1 MSSFYPKDIARL
13 ATLDVQT
20 AVRGLRAERVEP
32 AKLVWSAAQA
42 TTNSTTGVRAA
53 QNNLGSGPIVY
64 TSGITNPPATRN
76 LTATVGG
83 TAGDIAAGSVIA
95 IGTNIRDEVIQETL
109 PAFTL
114 DTAGTVV
121 GNLAFKTVTSLSLPD
136 MDGNGATVAVGFGNK
151 LGLPFLL
158 EGNSVLIA
166 LHGTSREGTLPTVV
180 FDDDE
185 IEKNTAAFA
194 TALNG
199 SALALYLLIG

>member
-1 MSSFYPKDIARL
+1 
-13 ATLDVQT
+13 
-20 AVRGLRAERVEP
+20 
-32 AKLVWSAAQA
+32 
-42 TTNSTTGVRAA
+42 
-53 QNNLGSGPIVY
+53 
-64 TSGITNPPATRN
+64 
-76 LTATVGG
+76 
-83 TAGDIAAGSVIA
+83 VIA